1 MELKVILSYSVLD
14 QPRVYEILSGKKERG
29 GMERGKI
36 LPDCPSSLPKFPIS
50 VSRKGRARYA
60 KTQT

>member
-14 QPRVYEILSGKKERG
+14 QPRVHESGKKKRG